1 MDNHNENEEE
11 EKFEPEEN
19 ENENENQEN
28 ENQENEIEN
37 ENNENDIENENKINN
52 ENQYQNEENEFNNN
66 NENENNENQYHNEEN
81 EFNNNFE
88 NQNNERIENE
98 GNTLSNEN
106 YENTIKEANIFAIDE
121 DHLNRKEE
129 KIDFEINPTLIN
141 RSSRMDDVF
150 NLINSPK
157 KYNERKKKEAK
168 SKLETFISDNLD
180 YLRNSKRTYNNI
192 NYDSKR
198 NKNIFK
204 YKELLNE
211 INMIESANQE
221 QKNKNLIPYSIFINS
236 NNYLKK
242 NTSPELKTNPQAYT
256 FRGNSF
262 NLNKNDLFSGLKYP
276 RNELINDK
284 FSKLSNRNMDSNL
297 YNIGL
302 KSNTY
307 RFDILQNKNT
317 LSTYYNN
324 ELNHFGN
331 ILGKKENEKIS
342 NFPKNNQSYLTTNFS
357 KNLERNKALQK
368 LKNWDDL

>member
-1 MDNHNENEEE
+1 MENHNENEEE

-19 ENENENQEN
+19 ENENH
-28 ENQENEIEN
+28 ENEIEN
-37 ENNENDIENENKINN
+37 ENHENENNINN
-52 ENQYQNEENEFNNN
+52 ENQYHNEENEFNNN
-66 NENENNENQYHNEEN
+66 IQNENNENQYHNEEN
-81 EFNNNFE
+81 EFNNNLIH
-88 NQNNERIENE
+88 QNNERFENE
-98 GNTLSNEN
+98 VNTLSNEN

-150 NLINSPK
+150 NLINSPN
-157 KYNERKKKEAK
+157 KYNDKKRKETK
-168 SKLETFISDNLD
+168 SKLETFISDNLN
-180 YLRNSKRTYNNI
+180 YLKNSKITYNKI
-192 NYDSKR
+192 NFDSKR

-211 INMIESANQE
+211 INMIESVNQE
-221 QKNKNLIPYSIFINS
+221 QRNKNLIPYSVFKNS
-236 NNYLKK
+236 TNFLKK
-242 NTSPELKTNPQAYT
+242 NTSPELKTNQHAYT

-262 NLNKNDLFSGLKYP
+262 TFNKNDLFSDLKFP
-276 RNELINDK
+276 KNEKINDK

-302 KSNTY
+302 NSNTY

-317 LSTYYNN
+317 LSPYYNN

-331 ILGKKENEKIS
+331 ILGKKENEKIT

-357 KNLERNKALQK
+357 RNLEKNKALQK
-368 LKNWDDL
+368 LKNWDDI

>member
-1 MDNHNENEEE
+1 MENHNENEEE

-19 ENENENQEN
+19 ENENH
-28 ENQENEIEN
+28 ENEIEN
-37 ENNENDIENENKINN
+37 ENHENENNI
-52 ENQYQNEENEFNNN
+52 
-66 NENENNENQYHNEEN
+66 NNENQYHNEEN
-81 EFNNNFE
+81 EFNNNLIH
-88 NQNNERIENE
+88 QNNERFENE
-98 GNTLSNEN
+98 VNTLSNEN

-150 NLINSPK
+150 NLINSPHQNNEK
-157 KYNERKKKEAK
+157 KRKESK

-180 YLRNSKRTYNNI
+180 YIKNSKRTYNNI
-192 NYDSKR
+192 NFDSKR

-211 INMIESANQE
+211 INMIESVNQE
-221 QKNKNLIPYSIFINS
+221 QRNKNLIPYSVFKNS
-236 NNYLKK
+236 TNFLKK
-242 NTSPELKTNPQAYT
+242 NTTSDLKTNPNAFT
-256 FRGNSF
+256 FRSNTF
-262 NLNKNDLFSGLKYP
+262 NLNKNDIFSDLKYP
-276 RNELINDK
+276 KNEFINDK

-297 YNIGL
+297 YNIGTN
-302 KSNTY
+302 SNTY

-317 LSTYYNN
+317 LSPYYNN

-331 ILGKKENEKIS
+331 ILGKKENEKIT

-357 KNLERNKALQK
+357 RNLEKNKALQK